1 MKKAKRFI
9 VGGLIIAAA
18 LTIIIGFGSYIA
30 RVPSRY
36 YPEDGYM
43 QVEHKVNGWNML
55 FFNADDFIFGDFL
68 WAEILGGIICWL
80 VLLTALLTAIFGGL
94 VMAKNSKKF
103 RLTMLII
110 SVILQNFQAFL
121 YMCLGIAVAV
131 VLKINGEIGYTTA
144 FVPFIFV
151 TLFNVAAFVCN
162 FALRDEE
169 KNTALS
175 DNTAA

>member
-1 MKKAKRFI
+1 
-9 VGGLIIAAA
+9 
-18 LTIIIGFGSYIA
+18 
-30 RVPSRY
+30 
-36 YPEDGYM
+36 
-43 QVEHKVNGWNML
+43 
-55 FFNADDFIFGDFL
+55 
-68 WAEILGGIICWL
+68 
-80 VLLTALLTAIFGGL
+80 
-94 VMAKNSKKF
+94 
-103 RLTMLII
+103 MLII

-162 FALRDEE
+162 FALRDGE